1 MKITYWDAVLD
12 LLNYTEISGPVD
24 GPIAQYTFHKNQTAP
39 TETEIQAKIAEL
51 KAAEPM
57 RLLRLERNR
66 RLSAVDW
73 WTSRAL
79 DGTSLTEAQKTYR
92 QQLRDLPKIITPD
105 DSSEPLPAPTIDENG
120 QLVFDHWP
128 EYNEDK

>member
-12 LLNYTEISGPVD
+12 LLNNTETSGPVD

-66 RLSAVDW
+66 RLAALDW
-73 WTSRAL
+73 WTSRAV
-79 DGTSLTEAQKTYR
+79 DGIALTEAQKNYR
-92 QQLRDLPKIITPD
+92 QQLRDLPATADPQLD
-105 DSSEPLPAPTIDENG
+105 EDSNLTN
-120 QLVFDHWP
+120 VTWP
-128 EYNEDK
+128 EVPE

>member
-1 MKITYWDAVLD
+1 MLEDIIRQYLSSFGIPFSYDNKIVVWE
-12 LLNYTEISGPVD
+12 NIVD
-24 GPIAQYTFHKNQTAP
+24 KIPP
-39 TETEIQAKIAEL
+39 TEEHIQTKIADLE
-51 KAAEPM
+51 AEEPM

-66 RLSAVDW
+66 RLTAVDW

-79 DGTSLTEAQKTYR
+79 DGTALTEAQKTYR
-92 QQLRDLPKIITPD
+92 QQLRDLPKMITPD

-128 EYNEDK
+128 TYSEDK

>member
-1 MKITYWDAVLD
+1 MSYLASALKKLKPDHTFRVLNGTQLIWED
-12 LLNYTEISGPVD
+12 ERP
-24 GPIAQYTFHKNQTAP
+24 QP
-39 TETEIQAKIAEL
+39 TEAEIQAKIKELEAE
-51 KAAEPM
+51 EPM

-66 RLSAVDW
+66 RLTAVDW

-79 DGTSLTEAQKTYR
+79 DGTALTEAQKTYR
-92 QQLRDLPKIITPD
+92 QQLRDLPKMITPD

>member
-1 MKITYWDAVLD
+1 MKNKAIFALYPNVIRIGDKAGAFD
-12 LLNYTEISGPVD
+12 KDNNKISIDEKLV
-24 GPIAQYTFHKNQTAP
+24 N
-39 TETEIQAKIAEL
+39 EKIAEL
-51 KAAEPM
+51 EALEPM

-79 DGTSLTEAQKTYR
+79 DGIALTEAQKTYR
-92 QQLRDLPKIITPD
+92 QKLRDLPKMITPD
-105 DSSEPLPAPTIDENG
+105 DSTEPLPAPTIDPNG

>member
-1 MKITYWDAVLD
+1 MISKPRALLKLCPGAEWCMKDDVIVNWYSKD
-12 LLNYTEISGPVD
+12 IP
-24 GPIAQYTFHKNQTAP
+24 QP
-39 TETEIQAKIAEL
+39 TEEEIDKKIAEL
-51 KAAEPM
+51 EALEPM

-79 DGTSLTEAQKTYR
+79 DGTALTEAQKSYR
-92 QQLRDLPKIITPD
+92 QQLRDLPKMITPD

>member
-1 MKITYWDAVLD
+1 MKKVFDLCDALTSLCPNASFTIKNGIVKWVNTPTY
-12 LLNYTEISGPVD
+12 I
-24 GPIAQYTFHKNQTAP
+24 P

-51 KAAEPM
+51 EAEEPM
-57 RLLRLERNR
+57 RMLRLERNL

-79 DGTSLTEAQKTYR
+79 DGIALTEAQKTYR
-92 QQLRDLPKIITPD
+92 QQLRDLPKMIMPD
-105 DSSEPLPAPTIDENG
+105 DSTEPLPAPTIDEHG

-128 EYNEDK
+128 KYNEDK

>member
-1 MKITYWDAVLD
+1 MTDIVSAIYALVPRASFNTSGGKIFWHDTRPQPS
-12 LLNYTEISGPVD
+12 EE
-24 GPIAQYTFHKNQTAP
+24 Q
-39 TETEIQAKIAEL
+39 IQAKIAEL

-57 RLLRLERNR
+57 RLLRQERNR
-66 RLSAVDW
+66 RLADVDW

-79 DGTSLTEAQKTYR
+79 DGIALTEAQKTYR
-92 QQLRDLPKIITPD
+92 QQLRDLPKMIMPD
-105 DSSEPLPAPTIDENG
+105 DSTEPLPAPTIDEHG